1 MLQDLRYAVRQ
12 LWASPATTAV
22 IVLSLALGI
31 GANTAIFS
39 LVNAVLLATLPVKDP
54 GALVSLS
61 WGGNEWPRPLNQ
73 SSNGAPQ
80 GSGYRLGSYSMGYPF
95 YQQLAGDRSN
105 FSAVFGFAPLGA
117 GRQNTTI
124 VADGVASR
132 VDGEM
137 VTGDYFTGLGTTPLK
152 GRLLTRADDK
162 PDGGAAVVSYALWNR
177 QFGADPEIVGRKIT
191 INGLGFEIVGVTR
204 PEFFGPE
211 PGRSP
216 DIWVPAVDSPAL
228 TPFGFRPPDTP
239 SLLSVRTYWW
249 LAVMARLAPGVDR
262 ARVQAAVTPKFQQF
276 VTDALAIPIGSRIM
290 PALVVMPADR
300 GLDALTQGFARPLVV
315 LMVIVGLV
323 LLIAC
328 ANVATLLVARA
339 TARRREIAIR
349 LSLGA
354 SRSRLVR
361 QLLTES
367 LTLAILGGAVGTIA
381 AVWGTRALLL
391 LLPEGQRM
399 DVTASMSASVLA
411 FTGLITLATG
421 ILFGL
426 APAFRATRPDVA
438 ADIKPSMGLR
448 TGSGSRADLGGGF
461 VVAQVALSLVLV
473 FGAGLFIRTLRELR
487 NEKLGVDTKNVL
499 VVGLDATQNGYAGE
513 RLATVYQTILERLPA
528 IPGVANVTAT
538 RLPLFAGWV
547 SNGPIAIQGLEP
559 KPEGTVAHYNGVG
572 PAFAQT
578 MGLKLLAGRS
588 IDAADVSAGR
598 RVAVINE
605 IGAQSFFGTANPI
618 GRQFSFGGHGD
629 PARQYEIVGVI
640 QNAKYNNV
648 RGAFPKTLY
657 VPYTAM
663 PATLGGLSLQ
673 IRTLTEPTAVLPS
686 VRRVIHEIEPGLALA
701 DVRTESDQV
710 AETLWQE
717 RLLAQLVTTFG
728 ALALALACI
737 GVYGTMS
744 YAVSRRTKEI
754 GVRIAIGARTSQ
766 VLRQELRRSVR
777 LAVIG
782 IAIGM
787 PIAFGASRL
796 VASQLFGI
804 KGTDPAA
811 MGVAVVVLAAVTTA
825 AGFLPA
831 RRAAA
836 VDPIVALRTE

>member
-1 MLQDLRYAVRQ
+1 MLHDLRYAMRQ
-12 LWASPATTAV
+12 LRASPATTAV

-39 LVNAVLLATLPVKDP
+39 LVNAVLLASLPVKDP

-80 GSGYRLGSYSMGYPF
+80 GSGYRQGSYSMGYPF
-95 YQQLAGDRSN
+95 YQQLADDRAN

-132 VDGEM
+132 IDGEM
-137 VTGDYFTGLGTTPLK
+137 VTGDYFTGLGTAPLL
-152 GRLLTRADDK
+152 GRLLTRGDDRA
-162 PDGGAAVVSYALWNR
+162 DGGAAVISYALWNR
-177 QFGADPEIVGRKIT
+177 QFGADPGIVGRKI
-191 INGLGFEIVGVTR
+191 IVNGLGFEIVGVTQ
-204 PEFFGPE
+204 PAFFGPE

-216 DIWVPAVDSPAL
+216 DIWVPAIDSPAL

-239 SLLSVRTYWW
+239 SLMSVRTYWW
-249 LAVMARLAPGVDR
+249 LAMMARLAPGVDR
-262 ARVQAAVTPKFQQF
+262 VRAQAAVNGQFQQF
-276 VTDALAIPIGSRIM
+276 VTDALAIPAGSRIM
-290 PALVVMPADR
+290 PTVVIMPADR
-300 GLDALTQGFARPLVV
+300 GIDALTQSFARPLVV

-354 SRSRLVR
+354 SRARLVR

-367 LTLAILGGAVGTIA
+367 FTLAIIGGIVGTIA
-381 AVWGTRALLL
+381 AAWGTRALLL
-391 LLPEGQRM
+391 LLPQGQRM
-399 DVTASMSASVLA
+399 DVATGLSGSVLA
-411 FTGLITLATG
+411 FTAVVTLATG

-438 ADIKPSMGLR
+438 ADIKPSSGLR
-448 TGSGSRADLGGGF
+448 AGSGSRVDLGGGF

-473 FGAGLFIRTLRELR
+473 FGAGLFIRTLTELR
-487 NEKLGVDTKNVL
+487 NEKLGVDTRNVL
-499 VVGLDATQNGYAGE
+499 VVGLDATQNGYAGA
-513 RLATVYQTILERLPA
+513 RLANLYQTILERLPA

-547 SNGPIAIQGLEP
+547 SNGPITIQGLEP

-572 PAFAQT
+572 PSFAQT
-578 MGLKLLAGRS
+578 MGMKLLAGRG
-588 IDAADVSAGR
+588 IDEGDVMASR

-618 GRQFSFGGHGD
+618 GRQFSFGHGD
-629 PARQYEIVGVI
+629 PARQYEIIGVI

-648 RGAFPKTLY
+648 RGPFPKTVY

-673 IRTLTEPTAVLPS
+673 IRTSTEPTAVLSS
-686 VRRVIHEIEPGLALA
+686 VRRIIHEIEPGLALA

-710 AETLWQE
+710 AEALWQE
-717 RLLAQLVTTFG
+717 RLLAQLVTAFG

-754 GVRIAIGARTSQ
+754 GVRIAIGAQTSQ
-766 VLRQELRRSVR
+766 VLREELSRAVR
-777 LAVIG
+777 LAVVGILIG
-782 IAIGM
+782 L
-787 PIAFGASRL
+787 PTAFLASRF
-796 VASQLFGI
+796 VSSQLFGV
-804 KGTDPAA
+804 KPADPVT
-811 MGVAVVVLAAVTTA
+811 MVVAVVVLAAVTTA
-825 AGFLPA
+825 AGLLPA

-836 VDPIVALRTE
+836 VDPITALRTD

>member
-1 MLQDLRYAVRQ
+1 MLQDLRYALRQ
-12 LWASPATTAV
+12 LRASPATTSV

-39 LVNAVLLATLPVKDP
+39 LVNAVLLASLPVKDP

-61 WGGNEWPRPLNQ
+61 WGGSEWPRPLNQ
-73 SSNGAPQ
+73 SSNGSPQ
-80 GSGYRLGSYSMGYPF
+80 GSGYRVGSYSMGYPF
-95 YQQLAGDRSN
+95 YQQLADDRSN
-105 FSAVFGFAPLGA
+105 FAAVFGFAPLGA

-137 VTGDYFTGLGTTPLK
+137 VTGDYFTGLGTTPLE
-152 GRLLTRADDK
+152 GRLLTRADDN
-162 PDGGAAVVSYALWNR
+162 PGGGAAVVSYALWNR
-177 QFGADPEIVGRKIT
+177 EFGADPAIVGKKIT
-191 INGLGFEIVGVTR
+191 VNGLGFEIVGVTR
-204 PEFFGPE
+204 QEFFGPE

-228 TPFGFRPPDTP
+228 TPWGFRPPDTP
-239 SLLSVRTYWW
+239 SLLAVRTYWW
-249 LAVMARLAPGVDR
+249 LSTMARLAPGVDR
-262 ARVQAAVTPKFQQF
+262 ARAQAATNGQFQQF
-276 VTDALAIPIGSRIM
+276 VTDALAIPSGSRIM
-290 PALVVMPADR
+290 PTLVVMPADR
-300 GLDALTQGFARPLVV
+300 GVEALTQGFARPLVV

-354 SRSRLVR
+354 SRIRLVR

-367 LTLAILGGAVGTIA
+367 LTLAIVGGVVGTIA

-399 DVTASMSASVLA
+399 DVTTSMSASVLA
-411 FTGLITLATG
+411 FTGVITLATG

-438 ADIKPSMGLR
+438 ADIKPSTGLR

-487 NEKLGVDTKNVL
+487 NEKLGVDTNNVL
-499 VVGLDATQNGYAGE
+499 VVGLDATQNGYAGA
-513 RLATVYQTILERLPA
+513 RLATLYQTILDRLQT
-528 IPGVANVTAT
+528 IPGVAHVTAM

-547 SNGPIAIQGLEP
+547 SNGPITIQGLEP
-559 KPEGTVAHYNGVG
+559 RPEGTVAHYNGVG
-572 PAFAQT
+572 PSFAQT
-578 MGLKLLAGRS
+578 MGLRLLAGRS
-588 IDAADVSAGR
+588 IDEADVSAGR

-605 IGAQSFFGTANPI
+605 IGAQSFFGDADPI
-618 GRQFSFGGHGD
+618 GRQFNFAGRSD

-640 QNAKYNNV
+640 QNAKYNNI
-648 RGAFPKTLY
+648 RGPFPKTLY

-673 IRTLTEPTAVLPS
+673 IRSLTEPMAILPS

-710 AETLWQE
+710 AEALWQE
-717 RLLAQLVTTFG
+717 RLLAQLVTAFG

-754 GVRIAIGARTSQ
+754 GVRMAIGAQTSQ
-766 VLRQELRRSVR
+766 VLRQELSRAVR

-782 IAIGM
+782 IAIGL
-787 PIAFGASRL
+787 PIAFGGSRL
-796 VASQLFGI
+796 VSTQLFGV

-811 MGVAVVVLAAVTTA
+811 MGVAIVVLAAVTTA

>member
-1 MLQDLRYAVRQ
+1 MLRDLRYALRQ
-12 LWASPATTAV
+12 LRASPATTAV

-39 LVNAVLLATLPVKDP
+39 LVNAVLLARLPVQDP

-95 YQQLAGDRSN
+95 FEQLAGDRET
-105 FSAVFGFAPLGA
+105 FTAVFGFAPLGG

-124 VADGVASR
+124 SVDGIVSR

-137 VTGDYFTGLGTTPLK
+137 VAGDYFTGLGTTPLM

-177 QFGADPEIVGRKIT
+177 RLGRDPGIVGKRILV
-191 INGLGFEIVGVTR
+191 NGLPFEIVGVTR
-204 PEFFGPE
+204 PAFFGTE

-216 DIWVPAVDSPAL
+216 DLWVPAVDSPAL
-228 TPFGFRPPDTP
+228 TPFGFRPPDAP
-239 SLLSVRTYWW
+239 SLMATRTYWW
-249 LAVMARLAPGVDR
+249 LAMMARLAPGVDR
-262 ARVQAAVTPKFQQF
+262 ARAQAASGAQFRQF
-276 VTDALAIPIGSRIM
+276 VTDALAIPAGSRLM
-290 PALVVMPADR
+290 PSLVVLPAER
-300 GLDALTQGFARPLVV
+300 GIDALTQDFARPLVV
-315 LMVIVGLV
+315 LMAIVGVV

-349 LSLGA
+349 LSIGA
-354 SRSRLVR
+354 SRGRLVR

-367 LTLAILGGAVGTIA
+367 LMLAVIGGAIGVLTA
-381 AVWGTRALLL
+381 SWATRGLLT
-391 LLPEGQRM
+391 LLPEDRRM
-399 DVTASMSASVLA
+399 DVATGLNGSVLA
-411 FTGLITLATG
+411 FTAVVTLATG
-421 ILFGL
+421 VLFGL
-426 APAFRATRPDVA
+426 LPALRATRPDVA
-438 ADIKPSMGLR
+438 ADIKPSAGLR
-448 TGSGSRADLGGGF
+448 AGGSRIDLGGGF
-461 VVAQVALSLVLV
+461 VIAQVALSLVLV
-473 FGAGLFIRTLRELR
+473 FSAGLFIRTLSELR
-487 NEKLGVDTKNVL
+487 NEKLGVETKNVL

-513 RLATVYQTILERLPA
+513 RLAALYQTLLERLPS

-547 SNGPIAIQGLEP
+547 SNGPVTFQGIEP
-559 KPEGTVAHYNGVG
+559 NAGGSVAHYNGVG
-572 PAFAQT
+572 PSFAET
-578 MGLKLLAGRS
+578 MGLKLRSGRG
-588 IDAADVSAGR
+588 IDAADVRAGK

-605 IGAQSFFGTANPI
+605 MAAEYFFGTTDPV
-618 GRQFSFGGHGD
+618 GRQFSFGGRLD

-648 RGAFPKTLY
+648 RGPFPRTLY

-663 PATLGGLSLQ
+663 PAMLGGLSVQ
-673 IRTLTEPTAVLPS
+673 IRTLADPTAILPS
-686 VRRVIHEIEPGLALA
+686 VRRIVQELEPGLALA
-701 DVRTESDQV
+701 NVRTESDQV
-710 AETLWQE
+710 AEALWQG
-717 RLLAQLVTTFG
+717 RLLAQLVTAFG

-754 GVRIAIGARTSQ
+754 GVRIAIGARAGQ
-766 VLRQELRRSVR
+766 VMRDELTRAMR
-777 LAVIG
+777 LAFIG
-782 IAIGM
+782 VAIGLPM
-787 PIAFGASRL
+787 ALLSSRL
-796 VASQLFGI
+796 VSSQLFGV
-804 KGTDPAA
+804 KPTDPVTMA
-811 MGVAVVVLAAVTTA
+811 VAIVVLTIVTGA

-831 RRAAA
+831 QRAAG